1 MWSRAMQDVGR
12 GYDGSFA
19 FVTRKHKILSLDVID
34 LRYPTVRLGMAGSD
48 PRHLAPNYSCAI
60 TILRTDSGLEGR
72 SLVFTA
78 GDGTQIQK
86 AAIEALSRFVVN
98 RDLEEF
104 VAEPGLYAQSLAEH
118 HQLRWLALG
127 VYRMAV
133 GAIVNALWDLWAK
146 REGMPMWRLLTRLSP
161 EQIVRC
167 IDFHHLRDALSEDE
181 LLEMLRSRLATR
193 DANLARLEEA
203 GVRIYSTAGWSG
215 RPLEEVRRLCHGLYQ
230 QGTRAFKAKVGRGQ
244 QVDRARAL
252 DEDRRMLDAIRT
264 STGPDALLLTDAN
277 QNLGDWRNAANYI
290 MELAEYKLLF
300 IEEAIAYNDVLGYI
314 KLREALAPA
323 GIGVAGG
330 EQAPDAITFKQLLA
344 GGGLTH
350 CQIDGARVGGVNELF
365 AIVAMAAKFGVP
377 VCPHSGG
384 IGLGQLVGPMSVF
397 DQAWFGSEGRW
408 LEYLE
413 FLQAGVF
420 LHPLQVRDGHYQL
433 PSVPGWGLEM
443 EDDFI
448 ARYRYP
454 DGPDT
459 ADSQE
464 ADRIAA
470 EQPGAPPYVKFWR

>member
-1 MWSRAMQDVGR
+1 MP
-12 GYDGSFA
+12 
-19 FVTRKHKILSLDVID
+19 KHKIVSLDVID
-34 LRYPTVRLGMAGSD
+34 LRYPTVKLGMAGSD

-60 TILRTDSGLEGR
+60 SILRTDTGLEGR
-72 SLVFTA
+72 SLVFTI

-86 AAIEALSRFVVN
+86 AALEALRRFVVG
-98 RDLEEF
+98 RDLAEF
-104 VAEPGLYAQSLAEH
+104 MNEPGLFAQALTEH

-133 GAIVNALWDLWAK
+133 GGIVNALWDLWAK
-146 REGMPMWRLLTRLSP
+146 SEAVPMWRLLTSLTP
-161 EQIVRC
+161 EKIVQC
-167 IDFHHLRDALSEDE
+167 VDFHHLRDVLTEDE
-181 LLEMLRSRLATR
+181 LLELLRSRQA
-193 DANLARLEEA
+193 AKAGNLARLDRV
-203 GVRIYSTAGWSG
+203 GVRVYSTAGWSG
-215 RPLEEVRRLCHGLYQ
+215 RPLDEVRTLCRELYQ

-244 QVDRARAL
+244 QYDRTRAL
-252 DEDRRMLDAIRT
+252 DEDRRMLNAIRE
-264 STGPDALLLTDAN
+264 STGEDALLLTDAN
-277 QNLGDWRNAANYI
+277 QNLGDWRNAATY
-290 MELAEYKLLF
+290 MQELAEYRLLF
-300 IEEAIAYNDVLGYI
+300 IEEAIAYNDVLGHI
-314 KLREALAPA
+314 ELRKALAPV

-350 CQIDGARVGGVNELF
+350 CQIDGARVGGVNELL

-384 IGLGQLVGPMSVF
+384 IGLGQLVGAMSIF

-420 LHPLQVRDGHYQL
+420 KHPLVVRNGHYVL
-433 PSVPGWGLEM
+433 PEAPGWGLEM

-448 ARYRYP
+448 ARYSYP
-454 DGPDT
+454 EGVDCADT
-459 ADSQE
+459 LE

-470 EQPGAPPYVKFWR
+470 TQPGAPPYTRYWV

>member
-1 MWSRAMQDVGR
+1 MPKQ
-12 GYDGSFA
+12 
-19 FVTRKHKILSLDVID
+19 KILSLEVSDI
-34 LRYPTVRLGMAGSD
+34 RYPTVRLGMAGSD

-60 TILRTDSGLEGR
+60 TVLRTDAGREGR
-72 SLVFTA
+72 SLVFTIGA
-78 GDGTQIQK
+78 GTEIQK
-86 AAIEALSRFVVN
+86 AAIEALRPFIVG

-104 VAEPGLYAQSLAEH
+104 IAEPGLFAQALTEH

-133 GAIVNALWDLWAK
+133 GGLLNALWDLWAK
-146 REGMPMWRLLTRLSP
+146 TEGVPMWRLLTSLAP
-161 EQIVRC
+161 ERIVQC
-167 IDFHHLRDALSEDE
+167 IDFHHLRDVLTEDE
-181 LLEMLRSRLATR
+181 LLETLRARVGER
-193 DANLARLEEA
+193 DVNLARLERE
-203 GVRIYSTAGWSG
+203 GPRVYSTAGWSG
-215 RPLEEVRRLCHGLYQ
+215 RPLAEVRQLCGGLYK

-244 QVDRARAL
+244 QYDRQRAL
-252 DEDRRMLDAIRT
+252 DEDRRMLDAIRD

-277 QNLGDWRNAANYI
+277 QNLGDWRNAASY
-290 MELAEYKLLF
+290 MAELAEYKLLF

-314 KLREALAPA
+314 KLREALAPL
-323 GIGVAGG
+323 GMGVAGG

-365 AIVAMAAKFGVP
+365 AIVAMAAKFNVP

-413 FLQAGVF
+413 FLQTGVF
-420 LHPLQVRDGHYQL
+420 RHPLQVRNGHYVL
-433 PSVPGWGLEM
+433 PSAPGWGLEM
-443 EDDFI
+443 DDEFV

-454 DGPDT
+454 DGPDC
-459 ADSQE
+459 ADSEE

-470 EQPGAPPYVKFWR
+470 AQPGAPPYTRLWNR